1 MFPHGHET
9 KNEGHLAVGLGNLSE
24 ETVAVD
30 LKMYIKYSS
39 NEKKSLISEYKPLEL
54 TPEAATLL

>member
-1 MFPHGHET
+1 MFPHGQET
-9 KNEGHLAVGLGNLSE
+9 KDEGHLTVGLANLSE

-39 NEKKSLISEYKPLEL
+39 NEKKYLISEYKPLEL